1 MCKLGKSPILS
12 LFLFSLKIIP
22 VLQNFQLKV
31 LMSVKQTACNR
42 GRQADISWASSVLT
56 QSYSLIIVSS
66 VWIGQNKCLTKG

>member
-1 MCKLGKSPILS
+1 MYKLGKSPILS
-12 LFLFSLKIIP
+12 LFLFSLKIP
-22 VLQNFQLKV
+22 ALQNFQLKV

-42 GRQADISWASSVLT
+42 GRQADISWASSILT